1 MRGRTG
7 WQSLGEWA
15 LPLGLVASAF
25 IAAMS
30 TGAIIFPFAL
40 VAVALAARRNRA
52 WPDAPMGRAGWQSL
66 GEWALAFGL
75 VAFAFIAGIGVFVFP
90 FALVAVAVAAR
101 RNRAWPEAPM
111 GALIGAGSVSL
122 FVAYI
127 NLGSS
132 PCPPGRLRARL
143 ATGEHFSCGGLDP
156 TPWLIVGALLTAA
169 GFVGYLVSR
178 RTRLATSAA

>member
-7 WQSLGEWA
+7 W
-15 LPLGLVASAF
+15 
-25 IAAMS
+25 
-30 TGAIIFPFAL
+30 
-40 VAVALAARRNRA
+40 R
-52 WPDAPMGRAGWQSL
+52 SL
-66 GEWALAFGL
+66 GEWALAFAL
-75 VAFAFIAGIGVFVFP
+75 VAFAFIEAMSIGVFVFP

-101 RNRAWPEAPM
+101 RNHAWPESPM

-122 FVAYI
+122 FVAYV

-156 TPWLIVGALLTAA
+156 TPWLTAGALLTAG
-169 GFVGYLVSR
+169 GFVCYLVYR
-178 RTRLATSAA
+178 RTRVATSAT